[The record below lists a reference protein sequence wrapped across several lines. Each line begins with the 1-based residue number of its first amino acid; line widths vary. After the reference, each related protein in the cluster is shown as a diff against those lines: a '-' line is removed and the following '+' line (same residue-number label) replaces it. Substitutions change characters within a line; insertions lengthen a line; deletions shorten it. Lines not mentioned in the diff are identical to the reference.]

1 MALRAYQVSDGAR
14 ELRDFICRLIETDV
28 LATMEDGNGLHKVV
42 FYAAHHGKFD
52 DQVRP
57 LMERLVE
64 IANDG

>member
-14 ELRDFICRLIETDV
+14 ELRDFICRLIEIDIISI
-28 LATMEDGNGLHKVV
+28 MERGDGFHEVV
-42 FYAAHHGKFD
+42 FNSNRDKFGS
-52 DQVRP
+52 QVRP